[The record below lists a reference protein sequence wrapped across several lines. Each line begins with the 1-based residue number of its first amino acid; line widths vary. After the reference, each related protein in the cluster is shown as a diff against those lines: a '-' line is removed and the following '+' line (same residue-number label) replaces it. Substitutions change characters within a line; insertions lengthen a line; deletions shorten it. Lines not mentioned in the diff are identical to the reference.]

1 MEPDVVRLYSSSPP
15 PLDEAGEEEE
25 EDEFG
30 EFGGFDGG
38 GVSSSFSLSELDTPT
53 TYDQSNALEDSPPD
67 LIIKCTQNIIV
78 SENNGWT
85 NEKER
90 ETESISSFEIAETE
104 SSGILTNGM
113 TSSDLQVELSDRSD
127 QNSLSMGPD
136 VQNSSTGYEHSL
148 SNGYSESCSNSDLDQ
163 SLHNCLQSTHTEV
176 NSGPD
181 ASIADVLDR
190 SRITDK
196 LPDSNNH
203 SSHTEA
209 CELRETEAGLEIC
222 GDSQCLSSCS
232 DAQEVEGEQEQ
243 SENFVVCFDAVYLD
257 ESMDHVDKAEAETV
271 SSVDADLISDT
282 QPSGDAREIHGSS
295 ANSEVGIDADV
306 ETLADPTADEDFCD
320 FRDATQGFADFSR
333 TESITQ
339 EGLPEFV
346 TAMSRCST
354 DDDLGDTDTLKDFKE
369 EDELAE
375 EIAGEEGGFCSELPP
390 SDSFADFSSA
400 PFEGAAGGEDDS
412 WAAFA
417 PHEGPKGDQDSWA
430 TFGEEQSSY
439 AGKKEQEVETS
450 SAPSSEDIKSNTVDF
465 SCKVQHLFT
474 TAFPLDVHAEV
485 SEVTEVLPLH
495 KFLPAQ
501 DPQEQSDPSS
511 SFFAQ
516 ENALVMWRHLQD
528 ILGSHG
534 LKFKWA
540 GSHSNRILLNCLG
553 IRNILFTG
561 DKNQPL
567 IVPMFAAGL
576 GMLEPTKESQKS
588 PASPALCPYA
598 PLESGNIL
606 CTQVANSL
614 AISID
619 GVDPEIYELT
629 TAKMENNATGRNIAD
644 AFTKLMESIEKTKPA
659 VRKPETDEDMSEE
672 AAKVISLLPDLSFM
686 KARVLMFPSILTPAA
701 NHI

>member
-15 PLDEAGEEEE
+15 PLDDAGEEEE

-85 NEKER
+85 NEKEG
-90 ETESISSFEIAETE
+90 ETESISSFEITEKE
-104 SSGILTNGM
+104 SSEILTNGM
-113 TSSDLQVELSDRSD
+113 ASSDLQVELSVRSD
-127 QNSLSMGPD
+127 QNSPSMGPD
-136 VQNSSTGYEHSL
+136 VQNSSTGDEHSL

-176 NSGPD
+176 NSEPD
-181 ASIADVLDR
+181 ASLANVLDR
-190 SRITDK
+190 NCLIDK

-203 SSHTEA
+203 SSHIQA

-222 GDSQCLSSCS
+222 GDSQSLSSCR
-232 DAQEVEGEQEQ
+232 DAQEVEVELDQ
-243 SENFVVCFDAVYLD
+243 SKNFVICSVANCLD
-257 ESMDHVDKAEAETV
+257 ESVDRVDKTEAETV
-271 SSVDADLISDT
+271 SSVDVDLISDT
-282 QPSGDAREIHGSS
+282 KLSGDAREIHGSS
-295 ANSEVGIDADV
+295 ANSEMGIDDDV
-306 ETLADPTADEDFCD
+306 EPPADPTADEDFCD
-320 FRDATQGFADFSR
+320 FRDGFADFSQ

-354 DDDLGDTDTLKDFKE
+354 DDDFGDTDTLKDFKE

-375 EIAGEEGGFCSELPP
+375 EIVGGERGFCSELPP

-400 PFEGAAGGEDDS
+400 PFEGAAMGEDDS

-417 PHEGPKGDQDSWA
+417 PHECPEGDQDSWA
-430 TFGEEQSSY
+430 TFGEEQSTY
-439 AGKKEQEVETS
+439 PGKEEQDVETS
-450 SAPSSEDIKSNTVDF
+450 TAPSSEDIQSSTVDF
-465 SCKVQHLFT
+465 GCKIQHLFR
-474 TAFPLDVHAEV
+474 TAFPSDIHPKA

-495 KFLPAQ
+495 KFLQAQ
-501 DPQEQSDPSS
+501 DPQEQKDPS

-588 PASPALCPYA
+588 PATPALCPSA
-598 PLESGNIL
+598 LESGNIL
-606 CTQVANSL
+606 CTQVAPSL
-614 AISID
+614 AINID

-629 TAKMENNATGRNIAD
+629 TAKMENNITGRNIAD
-644 AFTKLMESIEKTKPA
+644 AFTKLMESIEKTKPTA
-659 VRKPETDEDMSEE
+659 RKPETDEEMSEE

>member
-15 PLDEAGEEEE
+15 PLDETGEEEE

-90 ETESISSFEIAETE
+90 ETESISSCGIAEKE

-127 QNSLSMGPD
+127 QNSPSMGSD
-136 VQNSSTGYEHSL
+136 VQNSSTGDEHSL

-163 SLHNCLQSTHTEV
+163 SLHNCLQSTHIEV
-176 NSGPD
+176 NYGRD

-203 SSHTEA
+203 SSCTEA
-209 CELRETEAGLEIC
+209 CELRDTEAGLEIC
-222 GDSQCLSSCS
+222 GNSQSLSSCR
-232 DAQEVEGEQEQ
+232 DAQEVEGEQDQ
-243 SENFVVCFDAVYLD
+243 SENCFAADCLD

-271 SSVDADLISDT
+271 SSVDADLISDM
-282 QPSGDAREIHGSS
+282 QLSGDTREIHGSF
-295 ANSEVGIDADV
+295 ANSEVGIDAGV
-306 ETLADPTADEDFCD
+306 ETFADPTADEDFCD
-320 FRDATQGFADFSR
+320 FRDATQGFTDFSR
-333 TESITQ
+333 TESMTQ

-354 DDDLGDTDTLKDFKE
+354 DDDFGDTDTLKDFKE

-375 EIAGEEGGFCSELPP
+375 EMAGEEGGFCSELPP

-400 PFEGAAGGEDDS
+400 PFEGAAGGEDDG

-417 PHEGPKGDQDSWA
+417 PRESPKGDQDSWA
-430 TFGEEQSSY
+430 TFGEEQSTY
-439 AGKKEQEVETS
+439 AGKEEQDVETS
-450 SAPSSEDIKSNTVDF
+450 SAPSREDIQSSTVDF
-465 SCKVQHLFT
+465 SCKIQHLFK

-501 DPQEQSDPSS
+501 DPQEQRDPSS

-588 PASPALCPYA
+588 PASPALCPSA

-606 CTQVANSL
+606 CTQVAPSL

-629 TAKMENNATGRNIAD
+629 TAKMENNTTGRNIAD
-644 AFTKLMESIEKTKPA
+644 AFTKLMESIEKTKPT
-659 VRKPETDEDMSEE
+659 VRKPETDEEMSEE

-701 NHI
+701 NHT